1 MLEELFTRS
10 WIDNQMLYST
20 KVIKLAQIWIILNV
34 SFHLKILRQALNQR
48 SGLAKDHVSTD
59 VNGPEKFQSCVKPDN
74 FQATSYTQICRG
86 CRECNPA
93 QDVEDNAG
101 PPPTDLDYFV
111 DKNFYKFFDNEPSDK
126 LTKFINSTT

>member
-1 MLEELFTRS
+1 M
-10 WIDNQMLYST
+10 DYS
-20 KVIKLAQIWIILNV
+20 NV

-74 FQATSYTQICRG
+74 VQVTSYTQICRG
-86 CRECNPA
+86 CRECNPET
-93 QDVEDNAG
+93 DREDNAG

-111 DKNFYKFFDNEPSDK
+111 DKKFYKFFENEPIDK
-126 LTKFINSTT
+126 LTKLINSTT